1 MLFRLSILFSTFA
14 FICSVHAQ
22 NFPDKPI
29 RIVVPFAPGGGTDVV
44 ARAIAPKMSELLGVP
59 VVIVNQ
65 PGAGGST
72 GTEIVSRAPAD
83 GYTILLV
90 SSSTAINH
98 TLDKNI
104 SWSLSKDF
112 APIVLILYN
121 QSFLVAHPSVP
132 VNTVAELLALAKKE
146 PKLLSYASAGPGSS
160 SHLGMELFKMMSNA
174 EILHVPYKGA
184 GPAMNDLVGGQV
196 NVMLSDISVILPQ
209 VKAGKV
215 KVLGIGSP
223 QRFSATPEV
232 PTISEAGITGFE
244 VSGLIGF
251 VAPTGTPAI
260 AIQKINAAANEAI
273 KDPIIRE
280 RLLSLAMVMMG
291 GTPERLADVLQK
303 EIKKWADVIASA
315 KLKN

>member
-273 KDPIIRE
+273 KDPVIRE
-280 RLLSLAMVMMG
+280 RLLSLAMVIMG

>member
-1 MLFRLSILFSTFA
+1 MFSRLSILATTFA
-14 FICSVHAQ
+14 LVCSVQAQ

-121 QSFLVAHPSVP
+121 QSFLVVHPSIP

-146 PKLLSYASAGPGSS
+146 PKRLSYASSGPGSS
-160 SHLGMELFKMMSNA
+160 AHLGMELFKIMSGA
-174 EILHVPYKGA
+174 EILHVPDKGA

-223 QRFSATPEV
+223 QRFLATPEV
-232 PTISEAGITGFE
+232 PTISEAGVPGFE

-251 VAPTGTPAI
+251 VAPAGTPDI

-273 KDPIIRE
+273 KDPLIRE

-303 EIKKWADVIASA
+303 EIKKWADVITSA

>member
-132 VNTVAELLALAKKE
+132 VNTVAELLALAKTE

-232 PTISEAGITGFE
+232 PTISEAGVPGFE

-273 KDPIIRE
+273 KDPVIRE
-280 RLLSLAMVMMG
+280 RLLSLAMVIMG

>member
-244 VSGLIGF
+244 VSGIIGF

-273 KDPIIRE
+273 KDPVIRE
-280 RLLSLAMVMMG
+280 RLLSLAMVIMG

>member
-1 MLFRLSILFSTFA
+1 
-14 FICSVHAQ
+14 
-22 NFPDKPI
+22 
-29 RIVVPFAPGGGTDVV
+29 VPFAPGGGTDVV

-244 VSGLIGF
+244 VSGIIGF

-273 KDPIIRE
+273 KDPVIRE
-280 RLLSLAMVMMG
+280 RLLSLAMVIMG